1 MKTKQAIEQVCDD
14 IKALLLEKNAKYGDS
29 ALSPKRIF
37 SSSGS
42 IEQILVRIDDKLS
55 RIATRGFRG
64 EQDKDTLSDLIGYLV
79 LLKVAARAKVE
90 PNALIGQ
97 DFTGYEGYGMDEDPK
112 FITGRDPGDEH
123 DPDGFHGKSY
133 RVFVN
138 ETKEQK

>member
-14 IKALLLEKNAKYGDS
+14 IKTLLLEKNAKYGDS

-42 IEQILVRIDDKLS
+42 TEQILVRIDDKLS

-64 EQDKDTLSDLIGYLV
+64 EQDEDTLNDLIGYLV
-79 LLKVAARAKVE
+79 LLKVAARAEVE
-90 PNALIGQ
+90 PRV
-97 DFTGYEGYGMDEDPK
+97 
-112 FITGRDPGDEH
+112 ITGRDPGDEH
-123 DPDGFHGKSY
+123 EPDGFHGKSY

-138 ETKEQK
+138 ETEQK

>member
-42 IEQILVRIDDKLS
+42 TEQILVRIDDKLS

-64 EQDKDTLSDLIGYLV
+64 EQDEDTLSDLIGYLV
-79 LLKVAARAKVE
+79 LLKVAARAEVE
-90 PNALIGQ
+90 PKVI
-97 DFTGYEGYGMDEDPK
+97 
-112 FITGRDPGDEH
+112 IGRDPGDEH
-123 DPDGFHGKSY
+123 EPDGFHGKSY

-138 ETKEQK
+138 ETEQK

>member
-1 MKTKQAIEQVCDD
+1 MKNMKTSTAIAKVCDD

-37 SSSGS
+37 STSGS

-64 EQDKDTLSDLIGYLV
+64 EQDEDTLSDLIGYLV

-90 PNALIGQ
+90 PKVILGN
-97 DFTGYEGYGMDEDPK
+97 
-112 FITGRDPGDEH
+112 DPGDEH
-123 DPDGFHGKSY
+123 VPA
-133 RVFVN
+133 VC
-138 ETKEQK
+138 

>member
-14 IKALLLEKNAKYGDS
+14 IKALLLEKNAKYGNS

-42 IEQILVRIDDKLS
+42 TEQILVRIDDKLS

-64 EQDKDTLSDLIGYLV
+64 EQDEDTLSDLIGYLV

-97 DFTGYEGYGMDEDPK
+97 DFTGYEGYGMDEDP
-112 FITGRDPGDEH
+112 
-123 DPDGFHGKSY
+123 DGFHGKSY
-133 RVFVN
+133 RVFQQETNN
-138 ETKEQK
+138 E